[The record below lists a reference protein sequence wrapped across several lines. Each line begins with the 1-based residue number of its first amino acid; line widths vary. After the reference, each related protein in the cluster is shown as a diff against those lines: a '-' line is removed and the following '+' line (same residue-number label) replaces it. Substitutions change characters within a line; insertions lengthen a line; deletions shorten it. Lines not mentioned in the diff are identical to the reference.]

1 MRKLVVAFL
10 LVAAALPLARAQWM
24 AGLSIAQMTIWPP
37 LNLNLTTPA
46 AHQAVAQQ
54 KKPAPPLLAPAG
66 TDVQAN
72 ARELATRFPA
82 ERRAEVE
89 QVFRQSMDFYG
100 QVMKK
105 LAIPERD
112 MAASLAAFIAG
123 NYMVMGETDVPDEDF
138 QALVRQLRQ
147 QPSLREMGQRGD
159 SAQLRKLYEQSAM
172 VGTFMTLTWKSH
184 QRSPQPPQVWT
195 NVRDAARANLQ
206 AVLQT
211 DPSRLRL
218 DKSGMR
224 LAP

>member
-1 MRKLVVAFL
+1 MRKLL
-10 LVAAALPLARAQWM
+10 LALLFAAASPLAQAQWM

-37 LNLNLTTPA
+37 LNLNLTTPGG
-46 AHQAVAQQ
+46 HKPVAQQ
-54 KKPAPPLLAPAG
+54 KKPEPPMLAPAG

-72 ARELATRFPA
+72 ARDLAARFPA

-123 NYMVMGETDVPDEDF
+123 NYRVMHETDVPDEDF

-147 QPSLREMGQRGD
+147 QPSLSEMSRRAESG
-159 SAQLRKLYEQSAM
+159 QLRKLYEQSAM

-184 QRSPQPPQVWT
+184 QRSPQPPQVWS
-195 NVRDAARANLQ
+195 NVRDSARANLQ

-218 DKSGMR
+218 DKNGMR
-224 LAP
+224 LAQ